1 MQIASWSIIAP
12 IAHRPSP
19 IALALVLPGFAAQ
32 YVRLADGI
40 AALLTIVVAA
50 CAGYAVF
57 EAWSQASQIA
67 DVARGVV
74 QTMAGNS
81 AEAQAYANSHGQS
94 VGVSVV
100 PGIGLA
106 MLLAAALAIALAMT
120 LQGVWWR
127 R

>member
-32 YVRLADGI
+32 YGRLADGI

-57 EAWSQASQIA
+57 EAWSQMSQIA

-94 VGVSVV
+94 VGVGVV

-106 MLLAAALAIALAMT
+106 MLLAIALAMT
-120 LQGVWWR
+120 LQGVWR
-127 R
+127 RR